1 MNMESDLKKEIEK
14 KFLTSDKFSYAI
26 EQLVLTEKVN
36 YIEAIVLFCE
46 SNGIEVDSIAKLIS
60 KPLKEK
66 LKWDAV
72 RLNYMKK
79 STRAKLPF

>member
-1 MNMESDLKKEIEK
+1 METDLKKEIEK

-26 EQLVLTEKVN
+26 EQLVLTEKIN

>member
-1 MNMESDLKKEIEK
+1 MESDLKKEIEK

-26 EQLVLTEKVN
+26 EQLVLTEKIN